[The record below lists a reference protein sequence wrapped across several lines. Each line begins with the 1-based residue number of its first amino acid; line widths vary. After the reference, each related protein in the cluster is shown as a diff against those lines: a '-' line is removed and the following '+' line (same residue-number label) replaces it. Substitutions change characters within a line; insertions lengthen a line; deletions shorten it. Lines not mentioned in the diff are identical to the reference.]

1 MKEWLKRLFVP
12 AFSGLLAACMAELA
26 AGMIFAKANAL
37 KGETGMLAG
46 IADIMGESDVLWNI
60 LFRSAATIPV
70 LYFFYRRDVC
80 SLSCGHGVWNGRR
93 LFGSMLAGAVV
104 SAGSFFIMRTGRPS
118 AYAVQE
124 TLFSGKLWLSCT
136 ALLWAA
142 PLSEELFFLGI
153 RYQGLRDK
161 LSPLA
166 SGFWSAVFFGLYHG
180 NAAQGFY
187 GFLMGLWLA
196 FVMERSRTVAAPF
209 FVHLSANLMVV
220 ILRFSLEG

>member
-1 MKEWLKRLFVP
+1 MEHDCQRR
-12 AFSGLLAACMAELA
+12 
-26 AGMIFAKANAL
+26 
-37 KGETGMLAG
+37 KGET
-46 IADIMGESDVLWNI
+46 I

-142 PLSEELFFLGI
+142 PLSEELFFRGI
-153 RYQGLRDK
+153 LYQGLRDK

-166 SGFWSAVFFGLYHG
+166 S
-180 NAAQGFY
+180 
-187 GFLMGLWLA
+187 
-196 FVMERSRTVAAPF
+196 
-209 FVHLSANLMVV
+209 
-220 ILRFSLEG
+220 FSGCITGMQPRDFTDF